1 MTEFAIEAHGL
12 GRDYRARTAVAAVDL
27 HVNSGEFFGFL
38 GPNGAG
44 KTTTIHMLTTLLRPT
59 RGRALVAG
67 HDILA
72 RPLDVR
78 REIGLVF
85 QETTLDGE
93 LTAEENLRFAARL
106 YGLSRSETAH
116 RVEDALSLFDLQSR
130 RADRARTLSGGMRR
144 ALDLARGV
152 LHRPRILF
160 LDEPTIGLDPV
171 NRRTVWD
178 YLARIR
184 DQGTTMFL
192 TTHYLDEADACD
204 RVAIVDHGAI
214 IAQGT
219 PEDLKR
225 SLGAESIELEADPV
239 DQALLDEVRRLSGVE
254 PVRTERGVVLTLD
267 QTGPALQALLPLVN
281 GRIKSASVRRPS
293 LEDVFVSLMR
303 ARRP

>member
-1 MTEFAIEAHGL
+1 VTELAIEAHDL
-12 GRDYRARTAVAAVDL
+12 GKDYGANTAVRSVDL
-27 HVNSGEFFGFL
+27 EVHSGEFFGFL

-67 HDILA
+67 HDVVA
-72 RPLDVR
+72 RPLEVR

-106 YGLSRSETAH
+106 YGLSRSETAA
-116 RVEDALSLFDLQSR
+116 RVEEVLTLFDLQGR
-130 RADRARTLSGGMRR
+130 RSDRARTFSGGMRR

-171 NRRTVWD
+171 NRRAVWN
-178 YLARIR
+178 YLGRIGE
-184 DQGTTMFL
+184 QGTTLFL

-204 RVAIVDHGAI
+204 RVVIVDHGAI

-219 PEDLKR
+219 PEELKR
-225 SLGAESIELEADPV
+225 GLGAENIELEVDDV
-239 DQALLDEVRRLSGVE
+239 DQALIDDVRRLSGVE
-254 PVRTERGVVLTLD
+254 PTRTSRGLGVTVD
-267 QTGPALQALLPLVN
+267 DTGPALEALLPLVN
-281 GRIKSASVRRPS
+281 GRVRSASVRRPS
-293 LEDVFVSLMR
+293 LDDVFVSLIGS
-303 ARRP
+303 AR